1 MDTKRL
7 RRLSNTVSEGR
18 PEPDHYLT
26 DERKLYRVIVLRVF
40 DDEMLVELEDCATL
54 DVWLVRADE
63 LTSMRRVGAPQ
74 EVVTRADSFG
84 SALLGP
90 W

>member
-7 RRLSNTVSEGR
+7 RRLSKTVSEGG

-40 DDEMLVELEDCATL
+40 SDEMLVELEDCATL
-54 DVWLVRADE
+54 DVWLVNPDE
-63 LTSMRRVGAPQ
+63 LSSLRRVRGPRAGAA
-74 EVVTRADSFG
+74 RAVGLG
-84 SALLGP
+84 SALLGHR
-90 W
+90 